1 MLFCYVE
8 TLRKFKASKENS
20 QQIESIR
27 RNEIENY
34 LILTIICFI
43 TVYCVLILPFLLV
56 NTIDSNMKTIPVW
69 THGLARYLEM
79 SSYTVLTQILY
90 FIQCST
96 GKCFEL
102 PYAKKKEEGQMLE
115 FILVVLKIFMHSL
128 QLLCLFKQSTFVRP
142 FSSLTSRY

>member
-1 MLFCYVE
+1 MNCDSSVVHFSLLDRIAISLAVCSCTLIFLPPMLICYVE

-34 LILTIICFI
+34 LIRTNICFI

-96 GKCFEL
+96 GKWNLRFFNCQEL
-102 PYAKKKEEGQMLE
+102 FP
-115 FILVVLKIFMHSL
+115 
-128 QLLCLFKQSTFVRP
+128 
-142 FSSLTSRY
+142 